1 VGERPA
7 RATPVLVMSN
17 HAHVVGGGELSLMD
31 FLRGVDRD
39 QWAPRLVVPHE
50 GPMAARGRELGVPVH
65 VMPLPTLRRP
75 GPAVV
80 ASVVTLGRL
89 ARRTDAAL
97 IHANGSRAMV
107 YGGLAG
113 RLAGRPA
120 IWHVRI
126 AESDGAVDRVL
137 YALATTVIATSRAVA
152 RRFAWT
158 TRHKVQVV
166 SNGVDLGRFAPRPPS
181 ATLRAALGVPPSPPL
196 VVSIG
201 RFVPEKGY
209 RHLLDAAARI
219 QRTRPGV
226 HWMLVGG
233 GELQDELVAQA
244 RRLGLGSQV
253 HFLEWREDVADVLAL
268 GDLFVL
274 PSEREGFGRVLVEAM
289 AMGKAVV
296 ATTAGGIPEIVLD
309 GETGLLVPPAAP
321 APLADAMAD
330 LLDDPRR
337 AARLGAAGRARA
349 LTTFSLDAHAG
360 GVARVYADV
369 LGATGRRRE
378 RVPVMEEGR

>member
-1 VGERPA
+1 VGERTA
-7 RATPVLVMSN
+7 RATPVLVVSN

-31 FLRGVDRD
+31 LLRGLDRD
-39 QWAPRLVVPHE
+39 HWAPVLVVPDE
-50 GPMAARGRELGVPVH
+50 GPMAARGRELGLPVH
-65 VMPLPTLRRP
+65 VVPLPTLRRP

-80 ASVVTLGRL
+80 ASVAALGRL

-97 IHANGSRAMV
+97 VHANGSRAMV

-137 YALATTVIATSRAVA
+137 YALATAVIATSRAVA
-152 RRFAWT
+152 RRFARP
-158 TRHKVQVV
+158 TRPKVQVV
-166 SNGVDLGRFAPRPPS
+166 PNGVDLARFAPRPPS
-181 ATLRAALGVPPSPPL
+181 AALRAALGVPPSSPL

-219 QRTRPGV
+219 QRTKPGV
-226 HWMLVGG
+226 HWMLMGG
-233 GELQDELVAQA
+233 GELEDELASQA
-244 RRLGLGSQV
+244 RRLGLGSQL
-253 HFLEWREDVADVLAL
+253 HFVGWREDVADVLAL

-309 GETGLLVPPAAP
+309 RETGLLVPPAAP
-321 APLADAMAD
+321 APLADALVG
-330 LLDDPRR
+330 LLDDPRH

-349 LTTFSLDAHAG
+349 LATFSLDAHAD

-369 LGATGRRRE
+369 LGATGRRGE